1 MSAAAVAIPPSMP
14 FPQLDASIA
23 KVRAAAPEFA
33 KVSMDERIAML
44 ERMRIGYRE
53 IAEESVKLA
62 CAAKGIDFHSP
73 TAGEEWLG
81 GPMVTIR
88 VIRLTEEA
96 LREVK
101 Q

>member
-1 MSAAAVAIPPSMP
+1 MGLFVSIQGSGLEFFLVAVPSAAAVAIPPSMP

-33 KVSMDERIAML
+33 KVSIDERIAML

-53 IAEESVKLA
+53 ISEESVKLA

-73 TAGEEWLG
+73 TAG
-81 GPMVTIR
+81 
-88 VIRLTEEA
+88 
-96 LREVK
+96 
-101 Q
+101 